1 MLGLGWTEMLV
12 VGIVALI
19 VIGPKDLPDLMHK
32 IGRFAGQMR
41 KMGQD
46 FQRELNKSTGLN
58 EISNLRNTITAP
70 LKATTD
76 AIRKE
81 FNTTTPSGAVE
92 PSGAIKPA
100 DPKAESIVDELHA
113 AAGMSKPAT
122 QPTMTTAEAIK
133 QALAKQA
140 ANRPEMTVPAAAAA
154 AVVPAAEAAAEPAKP
169 RVKAAPRRKAAPK
182 LDSPAPAEAVPAA
195 TDAKPEAVAS
205 TPKRP
210 RTRRPVE
217 SPAPVEAIAPAKP
230 PRQRAPR
237 KAKIDGANTDG
248 ARSDGATPATDG
260 AAPTSTGTN

>member
-12 VGIVALI
+12 VGVVALI
-19 VIGPKDLPDLMHK
+19 VIGPKDLPDLMNK

-58 EISNLRNTITAP
+58 EISNLRSTITAP

-100 DPKAESIVDELHA
+100 DPNAESIVDELHA
-113 AAGMSKPAT
+113 AAGMAKPAT

-140 ANRPEMTVPAAAAA
+140 ANQAVPPAPAAAAA
-154 AVVPAAEAAAEPAKP
+154 AVVPAAAEPAATQPAKP
-169 RVKAAPRRKAAPK
+169 RVKAAPRRKSAAK
-182 LDSPAPAEAVPAA
+182 VDSPAPAEAVPAA
-195 TDAKPEAVAS
+195 TEAAPEAVAA
-205 TPKRP
+205 TPKR
-210 RTRRPVE
+210 RSTRKSVE

-230 PRQRAPR
+230 VRKRAPR
-237 KAKIDGANTDG
+237 KAKADEAVI
-248 ARSDGATPATDG
+248 PADS
-260 AAPTSTGTN
+260 AAPNSTGTN

>member
-12 VGIVALI
+12 VGVVALI

-58 EISNLRNTITAP
+58 EISNLRSTITAP

-81 FNTTTPSGAVE
+81 FNTTTPSGTVE

-100 DPKAESIVDELHA
+100 DPNAESIVDELHA

-140 ANRPEMTVPAAAAA
+140 ANRPEMAAPAAAA
-154 AVVPAAEAAAEPAKP
+154 AVVVPAAEPTATEPAKP
-169 RVKAAPRRKAAPK
+169 RIKAAPRRKPAPK
-182 LDSPAPAEAVPAA
+182 VDSPAPAEAVPAA
-195 TDAKPEAVAS
+195 TEAAPEPVAA

-210 RTRRPVE
+210 RARKPVE
-217 SPAPVEAIAPAKP
+217 SPAPVEAMAPAKP
-230 PRQRAPR
+230 VRKRAPR
-237 KAKIDGANTDG
+237 KAKADESTTGPDDT
-248 ARSDGATPATDG
+248 
-260 AAPTSTGTN
+260 APTTTGTN